1 MASEVG
7 VDLDMDEVE
16 VVEAAVV
23 AVVDVTVMVEAV
35 EEEAITIV
43 TTTTEGRITIMELIH
58 RTLRETL
65 HLNKSQ
71 LLFKIMYGTIFVLNK
86 GQIEGGSIIM
96 MTVISQRQ

>member
-1 MASEVG
+1 MGSEEG
-7 VDLDMDEVE
+7 VDLDMDKVE

-58 RTLRETL
+58 WILQENL
-65 HLNKSQ
+65 HL
-71 LLFKIMYGTIFVLNK
+71 MYGTIFVLNK
-86 GQIEGGSIIM
+86 GQSKRGSIIM
-96 MTVISQRQ
+96 MTVVSHQE